1 MSILPVA
8 NTVQNPAV
16 QVSNVY
22 QDNSN
27 LVKSGARV
35 LSHDCFRSAFLSTQL
50 GGSSITLT
58 IPRNMLVS
66 NVFVHLQMDLAGAD
80 GLQPRY
86 YLPKGW
92 GFNAIR
98 RIVMVYGGS
107 EQLEI
112 SGAANFERAMT
123 EAETDRKKTA
133 LLELAGDFKIRSNDA
148 TPLEGGPY
156 DAVVPIYLPHS
167 SVNALNQIPF
177 DCSLLTQNVTIRLDL
192 VDAATLFKFQDVAD
206 STPIVGGTRISTKM
220 NNLSKGEWYV
230 KQMNMI
236 DSSASKADRVGPN
249 GSAMYN
255 YFFYYP
261 QSFVS
266 QTFDIRGGAAY
277 TPIGNTQNVTLN
289 GFRNGSLQSLVLW
302 VERED
307 SNYALG
313 TTAGSSPLP
322 STRAFS
328 ELDEIRLDYGGQ
340 CIFYASNDKAAQLL
354 DLITYHTDGSFS
366 SQQYKSNATS
376 TSAATTVETRS
387 PYYRIQISQF
397 SEVFRSY
404 LQTGANIS
412 SDTAQLSF
420 RLSNKSALSEEI
432 TYKYKCHVQYVF
444 QGAVSVQKGGA
455 SFMFSNPLPSPQP
468 ISLPMA

>member
-1 MSILPVA
+1 
-8 NTVQNPAV
+8 
-16 QVSNVY
+16 
-22 QDNSN
+22 
-27 LVKSGARV
+27 
-35 LSHDCFRSAFLSTQL
+35 
-50 GGSSITLT
+50 
-58 IPRNMLVS
+58 MLVS
-66 NVFVHLQMDLAGAD
+66 NVFVHLQMDLGGAD

-112 SGAANFERAMT
+112 SGAANFERAMS

-133 LLELAGDFKIRSNDA
+133 LLELAGEFIARPDDA
-148 TPLEGGPY
+148 TPLADGLF

-192 VDAATLFKFQDVAD
+192 ASSQDFFKTEKIA
-206 STPIVGGTRISTKM
+206 GTTAIPNAITSKM
-220 NNLSKGEWYV
+220 NNLSRGEWYV

-266 QTFDIRGGAAY
+266 QSLRVQGPVTVPVSQA
-277 TPIGNTQNVTLN
+277 VTLN

-366 SQQYKSNATS
+366 SQQYTS
-376 TSAATTVETRS
+376 TATVGETPTTIETRS
-387 PYYRIQISQF
+387 PYYRIQIAQF

-412 SDTAQLSF
+412 SDTMQLSF
-420 RLSNKSALSEEI
+420 RISDTVRQSEPI
-432 TYKYKCHVQYVF
+432 IYSYKCHVQYVF

>member
-112 SGAANFERAMT
+112 SGAANFERAMS

-133 LLELAGDFKIRSNDA
+133 LLELAGEFIARSNDA
-148 TPLEGGPY
+148 TPVAGGPF

-192 VDAATLFKFQDVAD
+192 ADSATLFKTEQLAG
-206 STPIVGGTRISTKM
+206 STAIPNAITSKM
-220 NNLSKGEWYV
+220 NNLSRGEWYV

-266 QTFDIRGGAAY
+266 QSLRVQGPVTVPVSQA
-277 TPIGNTQNVTLN
+277 VTLN

-307 SNYALG
+307 NNYALG
-313 TTAGSSPLP
+313 PAPSANPLP

-340 CIFYASNDKAAQLL
+340 CIFYASNDTAAQLL

-366 SQQYKSNATS
+366 SQQY
-376 TSAATTVETRS
+376 TSAVTDGDTPTSVETRS

-412 SDTAQLSF
+412 SDTMQLSF
-420 RLSNKSALSEEI
+420 RISDTSKQQEAIIYS
-432 TYKYKCHVQYVF
+432 YKCHVQYVF